1 MADKEES
8 FITIQELKRKPVFK
22 EITIESGH
30 PEITVENLT
39 GKIEDM
45 GYEVSSY
52 GSFITNDEV
61 AEGVRDF
68 REGLEAERD
77 EKHFRKYAKEFKKY
91 SLIGLGV
98 SILFSILTYIS
109 GFNNTF
115 VVLSILLWITTI
127 TLFILSKP
135 KTKYDRI
142 WIRVTGKIY
151 SGTKAREVRDTGDHK
166 AGITKSASS
175 VYIHTELKFS
185 IGADSEIGV
194 ERVREDISTISK
206 YLQKI

>member
-1 MADKEES
+1 MADREDS
-8 FITIQELKRKPVFK
+8 FLTIQDLKRKPVFK

-45 GYEVSSY
+45 GYKVSSY
-52 GSFITNDEV
+52 GSSITSDEV

-68 REGLEAERD
+68 REELEAERK
-77 EKHFRKYAKEFKKY
+77 ENHYRKYAKDFKKY
-91 SLIGLGV
+91 ALIGLSV
-98 SILFSILTYIS
+98 SILFSVITFISNFNSVLT
-109 GFNNTF
+109 FF
-115 VVLSILLWITTI
+115 SIIFWLATI
-127 TLFILSKP
+127 ILFILSRP
-135 KTKYDRI
+135 KDKYDRI

-175 VYIHTELKFS
+175 VYIHTEIKFS
-185 IGADSEIGV
+185 MGADSEIGV
-194 ERVREDISTISK
+194 ERIREDMGTISK

>member
-1 MADKEES
+1 MIEREDS
-8 FITIQELKRKPVFK
+8 FLTIQELKRKPIFK

-45 GYEVSSY
+45 GYKVSSY
-52 GSFITNDEV
+52 GSSITNDEV

-68 REGLEAERD
+68 REGLEAERK
-77 EKHFRKYAKEFKKY
+77 EEHYRKYAKDFKKY
-91 SLIGLGV
+91 SLIGLGI
-98 SILFSILTYIS
+98 SILFTILTFVAN
-109 GFNNTF
+109 FNNILIFFTILF
-115 VVLSILLWITTI
+115 WTATIILSIL
-127 TLFILSKP
+127 SRP
-135 KTKYDRI
+135 KDKFDRI

-175 VYIHTELKFS
+175 VYIHTEIKFC

>member
-1 MADKEES
+1 MAVKGEG
-8 FITIQELKRKPVFK
+8 FITSQELKRKPVFK

-45 GYEVSSY
+45 GYSVLSY
-52 GSFITNDEV
+52 GSSITTDEV

-68 REGLEAERD
+68 REGLEADRS
-77 EKHFRKYAKEFKKY
+77 EKHYRKNAKELKRYF
-91 SLIGLGV
+91 LIGLGV
-98 SILFSILTYIS
+98 SVLFTILTCLAN
-109 GFNNTF
+109 FNSL
-115 VVLSILLWITTI
+115 VIILAILLWII
-127 TLFILSKP
+127 SIVLFALSKP
-135 KTKYDRI
+135 KEKYDRI

-175 VYIHTELKFS
+175 VYLHTELKFS

-194 ERVREDISTISK
+194 ERVREDVGTISK

>member
-1 MADKEES
+1 MVDKEDS
-8 FITIQELKRKPVFK
+8 FITIQDLKRKPVFK

-45 GYEVSSY
+45 GYKVSSY
-52 GSFITNDEV
+52 GSSITNDEV

-68 REGLEAERD
+68 REGLEADRKE
-77 EKHFRKYAKEFKKY
+77 EHYRKYAKEFKKY
-91 SLIGLGV
+91 ALIGLGV
-98 SILFSILTYIS
+98 SILLTLLI
-109 GFNNTF
+109 F
-115 VVLSILLWITTI
+115 VSSKIIFLAVIAWIATI
-127 TLFILSKP
+127 VLFILSKP
-135 KTKYDRI
+135 KDKFDRI

-175 VYIHTELKFS
+175 VYIHTEIKFVM
-185 IGADSEIGV
+185 GADSEIGI
-194 ERVREDISTISK
+194 ERVREDMNTISK

>member
-1 MADKEES
+1 MVDKEDS

-22 EITIESGH
+22 DITIESGH

-45 GYEVSSY
+45 GYHVSSY
-52 GSFITNDEV
+52 GSSITNDEV

-68 REGLEAERD
+68 REGLEAERS
-77 EKHFRKYAKEFKKY
+77 EKHYRKYAKDFKKY
-91 SLIGLGV
+91 SLIGLCI
-98 SILFSILTYIS
+98 SLLFTILTFIS
-109 GFNNTF
+109 GFNNILII
-115 VVLSILLWITTI
+115 LSILFWMSTI
-127 TLFILSKP
+127 ILFNLSKP
-135 KTKYDRI
+135 QEKYDRI
-142 WIRVTGKIY
+142 WIKVSGKIY

-175 VYIHTELKFS
+175 VYIHTELKFT
-185 IGADSEIGV
+185 IGSDSEIGI
-194 ERVREDISTISK
+194 ERVRDDVGTISK

>member
-1 MADKEES
+1 MSDKEDS
-8 FITIQELKRKPVFK
+8 FITIQELKRKPIFK

-77 EKHFRKYAKEFKKY
+77 EKHYRKYSKEFKKY
-91 SLIGLGV
+91 FWIGLAV
-98 SILFSILTYIS
+98 SILFTLFTFIS
-109 GFNNTF
+109 NFNNILI
-115 VVLSILLWITTI
+115 VLSLLFWISAI
-127 TLFILSKP
+127 TLFILAKP
-135 KTKYDRI
+135 KDKYDRI

-151 SGTKAREVRDTGDHK
+151 SGTKAREVRDTGEHK